1 MFSTLMQKETKDQS
15 FQNSLYQ
22 QRFLQQLWRDTLG
35 YAGCELIRRTVGW
48 APAPELQQLTNA
60 GFKLQAQRQLLTLGQ
75 DLIMQR
81 QQITVANLLA
91 KLAE

>member
-22 QRFLQQLWRDTLG
+22 RRFLQQLWRDTLG

-48 APAPELQQLTNA
+48 APAEELQKLTDA
-60 GFKLQAQRQLLTLGQ
+60 SFKLQVQRQLLEFGPGFNYAT
-75 DLIMQR
+75 
-81 QQITVANLLA
+81 
-91 KLAE
+91 